1 MTEERLSENAA
12 PYERMIQTE
21 SKNIV
26 YNFCTLCSL
35 LENQKLSLGN
45 IFTILT
51 EQEEW
56 QNIYKNMLSENDLIE
71 SLKIY
76 LITFPE
82 ILSNKS
88 VKLVLSTWK

>member
-1 MTEERLSENAA
+1 MTEEGLSENAA
-12 PYERMIQTE
+12 PYERLIQTE
-21 SKNIV
+21 SKKIV

-35 LENQKLSLGN
+35 LENKKLSLGN

-51 EQEEW
+51 EQECY
-56 QNIYKNMLSENDLIE
+56 QNLLMQMLSEDDLIE

-76 LITFPE
+76 LVTFPD

-88 VKLVLSTWK
+88 VKLVLQTWR